1 MYKVDLRSLVGEYKS
16 NFIIVKKLM
25 GLGTFLIFITLLFSA
40 SRETGDFTA
49 VFLIWRSLLITL

>member
-49 VFLIWRSLLITL
+49 VF